1 MSGGGGGRSNRKA
14 IQKQYEYD
22 TAKWQFDWQ
31 QMQDKYQHSLDAF
44 ETQVWNQGQKIDF
57 ENEVALDKWQ
67 DQEKIRIFD
76 YNNQIKAYN
85 ASVESYETQLDYNNL
100 AAELTASDNTRKY
113 NERLTKIGFDNEKL
127 MDEHGFNIRS
137 MTQDFKGK
145 QADAAFK
152 SEQSKLKN
160 MQQKGQIQ
168 NMGQAGRTA
177 RKNMHAAMA
186 AFGQQQSAL
195 VDAITRSES
204 SYALGMEKGFKDTAR
219 SQRELRESMKSA
231 GSQYEMDQS
240 QAALQKYS
248 ADLSAESKLAPMP
261 VQRPQMTKPLK
272 VPKPRN
278 LAPEEPPSWEQYES
292 IKPIKGAIS
301 KPSTLQKLGAVVGTI
316 ASKLFSFSDDRL
328 KYNITRIGNS
338 AKGIPI
344 YTFKYRFDGAHGP
357 TYKGTSAQDLL
368 EIGRKDAVGTT
379 EDGGFYYVD
388 YSKLDVDFEKLT

>member
-31 QMQDKYQHSLDAF
+31 QMQDKYQYSLDAF

-292 IKPIKGAIS
+292 IKPIKGAVS
-301 KPSTLQKLGAVVGTI
+301 KPSGFQKLASVVV
-316 ASKLFSFSDDRL
+316 L
-328 KYNITRIGNS
+328 
-338 AKGIPI
+338 
-344 YTFKYRFDGAHGP
+344 
-357 TYKGTSAQDLL
+357 
-368 EIGRKDAVGTT
+368 
-379 EDGGFYYVD
+379 
-388 YSKLDVDFEKLT
+388 